1 MLRIRHFVLTLP
13 LVVFPSAPSLGSDS
27 PAIAGLKEKGLA
39 RSGRFFVIDAEK
51 PVLEKWKE
59 TRAMLTDHLAT
70 ADRMQVAE
78 LSARELAQLEERRVE
93 LQAKL
98 DEMNQQINE
107 QGIQQGGGGA
117 AGFGQGGNRQ
127 GGFGQGAFVSQLISQ
142 RNMIRMNLAEITSTQ
157 KAFKADAGTD
167 KKTLDA
173 QGKQSLEAAKAV
185 LTDLRK
191 SVDAV
196 TKQYAE
202 LGSDASVKSA
212 LQTLEKDKLGALK
225 LGPSTE
231 FTSVVR
237 SLEKAER
244 MILGK
249 NTSTVSRK
257 KGKSRR

>member
-1 MLRIRHFVLTLP
+1 MHRICHVVLTLP
-13 LVVFPSAPSLGSDS
+13 LVVFSPAPSQAADS

-59 TRAMLTDHLAT
+59 ARAVLTDHLAT
-70 ADRMQVAE
+70 ADRMKEAE
-78 LSARELAQLEERRVE
+78 LSTRDLAQLEERRVE

-107 QGIQQGGGGA
+107 QGIRQGGGA

-185 LTDLRK
+185 LTELRK

-196 TKQYAE
+196 SKRYAE
-202 LGSDASVKSA
+202 LGSDASVKAA
-212 LQTLEKDKLGALK
+212 LQTLEKDKLGTLK

-231 FTSVVR
+231 FTSVVK